1 MADLEYMYGKEKPA
15 VEESY
20 CECASVSLV
29 MRYQSMTVNLTFV
42 HPFML
47 DVMTICGANRAAPGL
62 SFHFSSSGR
71 NAKVSQYGPTA
82 LVLKLWSKA
91 SSEIAS
97 K

>member
-1 MADLEYMYGKEKPA
+1 MRDWPSSFIVPGEDMSEGKSPGAIPFTRIPSGSSSWAREAVACPMADLEYMYGKEKPA

-47 DVMTICGANRAAPGL
+47 DVMTI
-62 SFHFSSSGR
+62 
-71 NAKVSQYGPTA
+71 
-82 LVLKLWSKA
+82 
-91 SSEIAS
+91 
-97 K
+97 

>member
-47 DVMTICGANRAAPGL
+47 DVITI
-62 SFHFSSSGR
+62 
-71 NAKVSQYGPTA
+71 
-82 LVLKLWSKA
+82 
-91 SSEIAS
+91 
-97 K
+97 